1 MLTTPIVLIEGLR
14 YTRIL
19 HKQVTSVI
27 EVNPK
32 LTRDEVEEFRKFPKA
47 FIESNSLKD

>member
-1 MLTTPIVLIEGLR
+1 MSIPLILIEGNS

-19 HKQVTSVI
+19 HKQVTNVI

-32 LTRDEVEEFRKFPKA
+32 LTPAELEEFRKFPKA
-47 FIESNSLKD
+47 FIESCSLKD